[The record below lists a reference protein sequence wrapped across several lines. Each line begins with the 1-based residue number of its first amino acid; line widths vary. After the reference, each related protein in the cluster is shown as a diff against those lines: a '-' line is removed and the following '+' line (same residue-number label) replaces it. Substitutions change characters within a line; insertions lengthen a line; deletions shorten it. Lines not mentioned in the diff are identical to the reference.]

1 MRFTLLLTLAACGP
15 ELTDTGDSNNTTLNP
30 TGTGGVVAGDS
41 IRIVTWNVEGLSATS
56 TDEYAATRDILAR
69 LDADIVGL
77 NEIDEFQL
85 DELQALAS
93 DLGYPTVVVPQ
104 TNPFGELRNAMMARV
119 RVTAAQVLTSAQLS
133 GDPSANDMT
142 RVPVAVTVDGWDLSV
157 VCQHWKAG
165 FDDADE
171 FRRTVESVRGAQAGS
186 YLNATHQILM
196 GDVNAEV
203 TDGAEF
209 PNPFTSLPVGLP
221 SSFDLGD
228 DLADELDTGAGIA
241 NAPFQVMAAAG
252 LEVIEA
258 SQVDGRLETRDVSGR
273 RIDYILADAQTR
285 DWLNAAEVY
294 DTRDEHLSGGVPKA
308 GNAPDREAGATAS
321 DHFPVLVDLTRPT
334 P

>member
-1 MRFTLLLTLAACGP
+1 MRITLLLTLTACGP
-15 ELTDTGDSNNTTLNP
+15 ALTDDDTGDSSTMTL
-30 TGTGGVVAGDS
+30 TSSGTGGAVAGAS
-41 IRIVTWNVEGLSATS
+41 IRIVTWNVEGLSPTS
-56 TDEYAATRDILAR
+56 TDEHAATRDILAR

-85 DELQALAS
+85 DELQALAA

-104 TNPFGELRNAMMARV
+104 TNPFGELRNAMLARV

-171 FRRTVESVRGAQAGS
+171 FRRTVESVRGAQAGP

-221 SSFDLGD
+221 SSFDLGE
-228 DLADELDTGAGIA
+228 DLAADLSAGIA
-241 NAPFQVMAAAG
+241 IAPFQVMAAAG

-285 DWLNAAEVY
+285 DWVDAAEVY
-294 DTRDEHLSGGVPKA
+294 DTRDEHLSGGVPKT
-308 GNAPDREAGATAS
+308 GNAPDREASATAS